1 MRKLL
6 PILCA
11 WLLLWSCDSDDSQ
24 ELLVKNATI
33 TIDESEVD
41 NCLYT
46 IKTEDKEFYYA
57 NSLPASYS
65 ENSFE
70 AKITYKLTEERGD
83 CGFGGFLYK
92 IEILELMK
100 L

>member
-46 IKTEDKEFYYA
+46 IKTEDKEFYTT
-57 NSLPASYS
+57 NRLPASYS